1 MAFYLGKRRPSHG
14 DAARDDLILFQS
26 SHTPTRQTADPRFVS
41 AIGPFASQLGAS
53 YYARYG
59 QDNPAICTCAD
70 AERLAREDP
79 NPVWQA
85 MREQIEI
92 EMQLS
97 AAELAEICFDQ
108 TCEYEPDRPQISSI
122 DVTDMLRHSLAL
134 ETLYQEMM

>member
-1 MAFYLGKRRPSHG
+1 MAFYLGKRSRG
-14 DAARDDLILFQS
+14 DLILFQS
-26 SHTPTRQTADPRFVS
+26 AHTPTRQNTDPRFVS

-59 QDNPAICTCAD
+59 QHNPAICNCAD

-92 EMQLS
+92 EIQMS
-97 AAELAEICFDQ
+97 ATELAEIRFDQ
-108 TCEYEPDRPQISSI
+108 ACEYEPDKPQISSI

-134 ETLYQEMM
+134 ETLYQEMI

>member
-1 MAFYLGKRRPSHG
+1 MAFYLGKRSRG
-14 DAARDDLILFQS
+14 DLIPFQS
-26 SHTPTRQTADPRFVS
+26 ARTPTRQTADPRFVS
-41 AIGPFASQLGAS
+41 AIGPFASQLGAN

-59 QDNPAICTCAD
+59 QNNPALRTCAD

-92 EMQLS
+92 EIQMS
-97 AAELAEICFDQ
+97 AAELAEIRFDQ
-108 TCEYEPDRPQISSI
+108 ACEYEPDKPQISSI

-134 ETLYQEMM
+134 ETLYQEMI